1 MKYMERDETGLIQSS
16 LAGNEKAFEELLSVY
31 LRPVYAFVLSL
42 TRDVSMAEDVTQET
56 CIKIWKHLGR
66 FDVTKSFKTWIF
78 TIAKNTAY
86 DALKKRRDL
95 PFSAFSVIEDEELE
109 EPWAERIA
117 DEMPLADEILAR
129 AESAELL
136 EQKLSELS
144 FGFQQILRLHYQ
156 DDFSLQEIAEILGEP
171 YNTIK
176 SRHGRALRSLRDIFA
191 KDALVAS
198 DAAGLSYSQ

>member
-16 LAGNEKAFEELLSVY
+16 LVGNEKAFEELLSVY

-56 CIKIWKHLGR
+56 YIKIWKYLGR

-95 PFSAFSVIEDEELE
+95 PFSSFSVIEDEELE

-136 EQKLSELS
+136 EQKLSELQS
-144 FGFQQILRLHYQ
+144 GFQQILRLHYQ

-198 DAAGLSYSQ
+198 DVAGSSYSQ